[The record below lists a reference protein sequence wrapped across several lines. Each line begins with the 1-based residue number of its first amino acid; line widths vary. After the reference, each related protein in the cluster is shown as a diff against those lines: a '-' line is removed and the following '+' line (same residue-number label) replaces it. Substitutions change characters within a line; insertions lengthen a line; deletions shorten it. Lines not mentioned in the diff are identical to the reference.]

1 MVTMV
6 GISND
11 YKTVIREL
19 LELEY
24 DATDA
29 YKAAIERLE
38 SVAYRDKL
46 KEFLNDHDQHVEGLR
61 ALAASQDILLPD
73 GPDMKRILT
82 KGKVI
87 LASPAGDGA
96 ILLPMKTNEDD
107 TVTAYERASTHKDM
121 PRQASPLMRKA
132 LADEQRHRAWME
144 QNAHSYAERQSA
156 A

>member
-1 MVTMV
+1 MITMV

-24 DATDA
+24 DAIDA
-29 YKAAIERLE
+29 YKAAIERME
-38 SVAYRDKL
+38 SIAYREKL
-46 KEFLNDHDQHVEGLR
+46 KEFMRDHDQHVEGLK

-87 LASPAGDGA
+87 LASPAGDDA
-96 ILLPMKTNEDD
+96 ILAVMKTNEDD
-107 TVTAYERASTHKDM
+107 TVTASERASA
-121 PRQASPLMRKA
+121 RG
-132 LADEQRHRAWME
+132 LAIDAPGFGR
-144 QNAHSYAERQSA
+144 
-156 A
+156 